1 MYITCTCTHVYV
13 SQYSTNEYYFCYSD
27 LFRRSYNKI
36 NFPPFLSFPFSFLP
50 CLSFL
55 FFLLLVIWQ
64 SVISEPQDARLKLDL
79 PFIPFSSDR
88 VYYYQLGSHMILCCS
103 CCWSNS
109 LNRRNAQ
116 NTISSSNKV
125 SSSKQ

>member
-1 MYITCTCTHVYV
+1 MYMYHSILPMNIIFAIVICSEDHITKLI
-13 SQYSTNEYYFCYSD
+13 F
-27 LFRRSYNKI
+27 LPF
-36 NFPPFLSFPFSFLP
+36 FLSHSPFLP